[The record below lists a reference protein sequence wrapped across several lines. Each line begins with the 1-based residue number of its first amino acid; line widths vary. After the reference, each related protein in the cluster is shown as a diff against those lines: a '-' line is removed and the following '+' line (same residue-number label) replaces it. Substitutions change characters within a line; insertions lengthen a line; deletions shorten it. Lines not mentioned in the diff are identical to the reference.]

1 MQYRIVKAALIAAIA
16 FAFATPSIAAE
27 AKSSASPA
35 PLQTATTPQTTAK
48 PKPKAPKKQ
57 VKLVDLNS
65 ASKTQLKRLPGVGD
79 AEADKIIAGRPY
91 LSKADLVTRGI
102 LPAGIYEG
110 VKKEVMAKPK
120 AV

>member
-1 MQYRIVKAALIAAIA
+1 MQHRIVKAALIAAIA

-48 PKPKAPKKQ
+48 PKPKAPKQ